1 MSPSRASQA
10 PPHLPS
16 CARASHHSFSL
27 ACLHTCRVI
36 VSLSYANVCH
46 CLYMYVRHA
55 VVFSLAFVACT
66 LQRQQQ
72 QQQAEQQELQPQL
85 QLLNLRTHRTSLN
98 RI

>member
-1 MSPSRASQA
+1 MPAKHLRY
-10 PPHLPS
+10 LPS
-16 CARASHHSFSL
+16 CPRASYHYFSL

-46 CLYMYVRHA
+46 CLYMYVRHV

-72 QQQAEQQELQPQL
+72 QQQQELQPQL